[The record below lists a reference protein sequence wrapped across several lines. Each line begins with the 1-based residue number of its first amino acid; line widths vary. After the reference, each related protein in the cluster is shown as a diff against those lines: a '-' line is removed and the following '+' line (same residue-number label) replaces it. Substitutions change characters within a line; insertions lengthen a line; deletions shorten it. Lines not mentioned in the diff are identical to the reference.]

1 MMSYSKIKQQIQS
14 HLKYYPN
21 EVSYWVLDKYL
32 GDVYLVFRPHVNK
45 ICGLHL
51 LHGIGELEV
60 YPSTFCNFIQVLPDR
75 LEDGTFDLTAD
86 LDVAVQFLYNSKD
99 TKNFSQTQ
107 ESFINLD
114 EI

>member
-1 MMSYSKIKQQIQS
+1 MSYSKIKQQIQS

-21 EVSYWVLDKYL
+21 RVSYAVLDKYL
-32 GDVYLVFRPHVNK
+32 GDVYIVFRPHVNK

-51 LHGIGELEV
+51 LYTMDELEV
-60 YPSTFCNFIQVLPDR
+60 YPSSFCKFIQAIPDR

-86 LDVAVQFLYNSKD
+86 INVVSKFLYDSKV
-99 TKNFSQTQ
+99 TKKKLYSQ
-107 ESFINLD
+107 ESIINLD